1 MKIAIVGTGYV
12 GLVAGTCFADTG
24 QDVFCVDKDE
34 SKVAGLK
41 AGKVPIYEPGLDH
54 LIHRNVEEGRLHFT
68 TDLAS
73 AIDGADVAFIAVGTP
88 QSHDG
93 QADLGAVRVVAEQIG
108 KAMTGPLVVV
118 NKSTVPVG
126 TAKIVHDILA
136 EQTKH
141 PYDVVSNPEFLKEGA
156 AIDDFQKPDRVVIGT
171 NSDSAA
177 ETMRKLY
184 APFLR
189 SGKPL
194 ILMDP
199 PSAEITKYASNAML
213 ATKISF
219 MNEIAR
225 LCERAGADVS
235 LVRKGVGSD
244 SRIGNAFLY
253 AGAGYGGSCF
263 PKDVRAVMATARQ
276 HDLELQIVAAVDEVN
291 EQQKSIL
298 VDKVVRRFGQDLS
311 GHTFTLWGLAFKP
324 ETDDMREAPAIVMA
338 NRLVELGAKVRAF
351 DPEARE
357 VAQGIFG
364 DKVDIATK
372 AYDALQGASA
382 LLLVTEWNEFRQ
394 PDFAKIKAALK
405 TPVIFDGRNLYDA
418 KTLIDQGFEYYG
430 IGVRDSS
437 YE

>member
-24 QDVFCVDKDE
+24 QDVVCVDRDE
-34 SKVAGLK
+34 SKVAALH
-41 AGKVPIYEPGLDH
+41 AGEVPIYEPGLDH
-54 LIHRNVEEGRLHFT
+54 LIHRNVEKGRLKFT
-68 TDLAS
+68 TDLKS
-73 AIDGADVAFIAVGTP
+73 AIDGADIAFIAVGTP

-93 QADLGAVRVVAEQIG
+93 QADLGAVRIVAEQIG
-108 KAMTGPLVVV
+108 KAMTGRLVVV

-136 EQTKH
+136 EHTKH
-141 PYDVVSNPEFLKEGA
+141 SFDVVSNPEFLKEGA

-171 NSDSAA
+171 NSEEAA
-177 ETMRKLY
+177 ETMRQLY
-184 APFLR
+184 GPFLR

-194 ILMDP
+194 IVMDP
-199 PSAEITKYASNAML
+199 ASAEITKYASNAML

-244 SRIGNAFLY
+244 SRIGSSFLY
-253 AGAGYGGSCF
+253 PGAGYGGSCF

-276 HDLELQIVAAVDEVN
+276 HDLELEIVQSVDRVN
-291 EQQKSIL
+291 EAQKSIL

-311 GHTFTLWGLAFKP
+311 GHTFALWGLAFKP

-338 NRLVELGAKVRAF
+338 ERLLALGAKVRAF

-357 VAQGIFG
+357 VAAEIFG
-364 DKVDIATK
+364 DTVEIASS
-372 AYDALQGASA
+372 AYDALEGASA

-394 PDFAKIKAALK
+394 PDFDRVRAAL
-405 TPVIFDGRNLYDA
+405 TEPVVFDGRNVYDA
-418 KTLIDQGFEYYG
+418 TALIDQGFEYYG

>member
-93 QADLGAVRVVAEQIG
+93 QADLRAVRIVAEQIG

-136 EQTKH
+136 ENTKH
-141 PYDVVSNPEFLKEGA
+141 PYEVVSNPEFLKEGA

-171 NSDSAA
+171 NSESAA

-244 SRIGNAFLY
+244 SRIGSAFLY

-298 VDKVVRRFGQDLS
+298 VDKVVRRFGQDLT